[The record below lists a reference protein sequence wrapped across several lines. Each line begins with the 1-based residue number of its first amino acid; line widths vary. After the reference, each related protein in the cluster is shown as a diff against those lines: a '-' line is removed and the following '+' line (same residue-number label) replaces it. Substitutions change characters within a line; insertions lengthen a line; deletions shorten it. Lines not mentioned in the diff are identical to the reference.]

1 MKKIVFFRVV
11 FVAVLCLVIAMSACE
26 KNSENNNADTKK
38 SETTEMTELFTNA
51 SDESKNDDELEA
63 STEKDEITTEA
74 IEIIETAETTTE
86 KTTEETET
94 YEKLTDGPGV
104 SMPEVEV

>member
-51 SDESKNDDELEA
+51 SDE
-63 STEKDEITTEA
+63 
-74 IEIIETAETTTE
+74 
-86 KTTEETET
+86 
-94 YEKLTDGPGV
+94 
-104 SMPEVEV
+104 